1 MIKQKNHVVDLLF
14 SLALFCV
21 FAASALIIVIMGADV
36 YQKSVNDMNRN
47 STIRTSLSYLSE
59 KIHQNDAENGI
70 RIDQLND
77 RPSLVLTQNLNGE
90 TYETWIYAYDGML
103 CEIMTDLENGFTPE
117 EGQPILEIGSFSL
130 EQNGSRI
137 ILTVSDTQ
145 GNTSSLSVSP
155 RSSISS

>member
-77 RPSLVLTQNLNGE
+77 LPSLVLTQNLNGE

-103 CEIMTDLENGFTPE
+103 CEIMTDLENRFTPE

>member
-1 MIKQKNHVVDLLF
+1 
-14 SLALFCV
+14 
-21 FAASALIIVIMGADV
+21 MGADV

-77 RPSLVLTQNLNGE
+77 LPSLVLTQNLTGE
-90 TYETWIYAYDGML
+90 TSETWIYAYDGML
-103 CEIMTDLENGFTPE
+103 CEILTDLENGFTPA

>member
-1 MIKQKNHVVDLLF
+1 
-14 SLALFCV
+14 
-21 FAASALIIVIMGADV
+21 
-36 YQKSVNDMNRN
+36 MNRN

-77 RPSLVLTQNLNGE
+77 LPSLVLTQNLNGE

>member
-1 MIKQKNHVVDLLF
+1 
-14 SLALFCV
+14 
-21 FAASALIIVIMGADV
+21 
-36 YQKSVNDMNRN
+36 
-47 STIRTSLSYLSE
+47 
-59 KIHQNDAENGI
+59 
-70 RIDQLND
+70 
-77 RPSLVLTQNLNGE
+77 
-90 TYETWIYAYDGML
+90 
-103 CEIMTDLENGFTPE
+103 MTDLENGFTPE

>member
-77 RPSLVLTQNLNGE
+77 LPSLVLIQNLNGE

>member
-21 FAASALIIVIMGADV
+21 FAASALTIVIMGADV

-77 RPSLVLTQNLNGE
+77 LPSLVLTQNLNGE

-103 CEIMTDLENGFTPE
+103 CEIMTDLENGFTLE

-155 RSSISS
+155 RSSVSS

>member
-21 FAASALIIVIMGADV
+21 FAASALTIVIMGADV

-59 KIHQNDAENGI
+59 KIHQNDAENAI

-77 RPSLVLTQNLNGE
+77 LPSCLLYTSLVVPQE
-90 TYETWIYAYDGML
+90 RRML
-103 CEIMTDLENGFTPE
+103 
-117 EGQPILEIGSFSL
+117 
-130 EQNGSRI
+130 
-137 ILTVSDTQ
+137 
-145 GNTSSLSVSP
+145 SP
-155 RSSISS
+155 RTELSSKVKKVPIPGPKNPSYIQMCIRDRNRRLLKKPLPKKQKKKPLKKPLPRNRILKNMY

>member
-77 RPSLVLTQNLNGE
+77 LPSLVLTQNLNGE
-90 TYETWIYAYDGML
+90 IYETWIYAYDGML
-103 CEIMTDLENGFTPE
+103 CEIMTDLENGFSPE

>member
-1 MIKQKNHVVDLLF
+1 MIKQKNHVVDLFF

-21 FAASALIIVIMGADV
+21 FAASALTIVIMGADV

-77 RPSLVLTQNLNGE
+77 LPSLVLTQNLNGE
-90 TYETWIYAYDGML
+90 IYETWIYAYDGML

>member
-21 FAASALIIVIMGADV
+21 FAASALTIVIMGADV

-77 RPSLVLTQNLNGE
+77 LPSLVLTQNLNGE

-103 CEIMTDLENGFTPE
+103 CEIMTDLEKWIYSGRGPADSGNRKLFSGAKRFADHPDRFRHTRKHL
-117 EGQPILEIGSFSL
+117 ISFCFSKK
-130 EQNGSRI
+130 
-137 ILTVSDTQ
+137 
-145 GNTSSLSVSP
+145 
-155 RSSISS
+155 

>member
-21 FAASALIIVIMGADV
+21 FAASALTIVIMGADV

-77 RPSLVLTQNLNGE
+77 LPSLVLIQNLNGE

>member
-21 FAASALIIVIMGADV
+21 FAASALTIVIMGADV
-36 YQKSVNDMNRN
+36 YQKFVNDMNRN

-77 RPSLVLTQNLNGE
+77 LPSLVLTQNLNGE

-103 CEIMTDLENGFTPE
+103 YEIMTDLENGFTPE

>member
-21 FAASALIIVIMGADV
+21 FAASALTIVIMGADV

-77 RPSLVLTQNLNGE
+77 LPSLVLTQNLNGE

-103 CEIMTDLENGFTPE
+103 CEIMTDLENGFTPK

>member
-21 FAASALIIVIMGADV
+21 FAASALTIVIMGADV

-77 RPSLVLTQNLNGE
+77 LPSLVLTQNLNGE
-90 TYETWIYAYDGML
+90 TYETWIYTYDGML

>member
-21 FAASALIIVIMGADV
+21 FAASALTIVIMGADV

-77 RPSLVLTQNLNGE
+77 LPSLVLIQNLNGE

-155 RSSISS
+155 RSSVSS

>member
-21 FAASALIIVIMGADV
+21 FAASALTIVIMGADV

-70 RIDQLND
+70 RIDQLNNL
-77 RPSLVLTQNLNGE
+77 PSLVLTQNLNGE